1 MIFFLIEYKEEIKKM
16 VLIQQISNQPKI
28 SDKDNLAN

>member
-16 VLIQQISNQPKI
+16 VLIQQISKQPKI